1 MSAFKINKIPVLTI
15 LGYFFLAAGI
25 IFLVM
30 MVYHALAVS
39 WKDIDRLFD
48 AFKFLF
54 FAFAGF
60 SLSAVFFF
68 FDYKKRQSKV
78 ADMLESQNQ
87 NIVNLIKTLEA
98 DK

>member
-1 MSAFKINKIPVLTI
+1 MSAFQIKKIPVLTVI
-15 LGYFFLAAGI
+15 GYIFLAVGV
-25 IFLVM
+25 IFIVM

-39 WKDIDRLFD
+39 WKDIDRLFA

-54 FAFAGF
+54 FAFAAF
-60 SLSAVFFF
+60 ALSAVLFF
-68 FDYKKRQSKV
+68 FDYKKRKSKI

-87 NIVNLIKTLEA
+87 NILNLIKTLEA